1 MAIAPPPIR
10 TSPVVSRRRLMAGG
24 AAALGVWAASRL
36 SPAALGL
43 AEPEAGEVVVP
54 LLDEFPD
61 PGGREQ
67 VKWGEAQPWITP
79 TQRVFTVGHYSRPA
93 EIDPAAYRLELFGKF
108 DKPATLTLEQ
118 IKARPRKELTATLE
132 CSGNGS
138 NKNFMGA
145 IGNVTWAGTPLAD
158 LLKECGVQQ
167 PAVEVAFYGTDT
179 GTEKLAGGDVE
190 QPFAR
195 TLPISEI
202 TRDDV
207 LLCYE
212 MNGRPLPHPHGGP
225 VRLVV
230 PGWYGIAWVKWLNGI
245 EARDRR
251 LMTRFIAKDY
261 VTLRGEECGGKTLW
275 RQTSV
280 GPMNVKSI
288 TARVVRRPDGT
299 HVVHGAAW
307 TQGRVAKV
315 EVRVDDGDWA
325 EAKLEEN
332 RTPHTW
338 TFWSYHWISPA
349 AGEHRVISR
358 ATDDRGRVQPTA
370 DDPEIK
376 LKRTYWEAYAQY
388 PRRVRIG

>member
-1 MAIAPPPIR
+1 
-10 TSPVVSRRRLMAGG
+10 MAGG
-24 AAALGVWAASRL
+24 AAAVGVWAAARL

-43 AEPEAGEVVVP
+43 ADPAPGEEVVP
-54 LLDEFPD
+54 FLDELPD
-61 PGGREQ
+61 PGAREQ
-67 VKWGEAQPWITP
+67 IKWNEPQPWLTP
-79 TQRVFTVGHYSRPA
+79 SQRLFSVGHYSRPA
-93 EIDPAAYRLELFGKF
+93 EIDPAAYRLEVFGEF
-108 DKPATLTLEQ
+108 DKPVTLTLEQ
-118 IKARPRKELTATLE
+118 IKARPRKEVTATIE

-145 IGNVTWAGTPLAD
+145 IGNMKWAGTPLAD
-158 LLKECGVQQ
+158 LLKECGLRRS
-167 PAVEVAFYGTDT
+167 AVEVAFYGADT

-195 TLPISEI
+195 TLPIGEAG
-202 TRDDV
+202 RDDV

-212 MNGRPLPHPHGGP
+212 MNGQPLPHAHGAP

-230 PGWYGIAWVKWLNGI
+230 PGWYGIAWVKWLTGI

-261 VTLRGEECGGKTLW
+261 VTLRGEVRDGRTLW

-280 GPMNVKSI
+280 GPMNVKSM
-288 TARVVRRPDGT
+288 TARVARRPDGDC
-299 HVVHGAAW
+299 VVSGIAW
-307 TQGRVAKV
+307 TRGKVAKV
-315 EVRVDDGDWA
+315 EVRVDEGEWA

-332 RTPHTW
+332 QTPHTW
-338 TFWSYHWISPA
+338 TFWSYHWKSPA
-349 AGEHRVISR
+349 AGEHRLISR
-358 ATDDRGRVQPTA
+358 ATDERGRVQPTA

-388 PRRVRIG
+388 PRRVRIK